1 VTTRVAINGF
11 GRIGRNVLRAAYL
24 RQAPIEIVAIND
36 LTDPKTLAPLLK
48 YDSVLG
54 RFGHQVEVTDGGI
67 AIDGKEIRVL
77 AERDPAA
84 LPWKELDV
92 PVVLESTGFFASRD
106 GASKHLAAGASKVI
120 ISAPAT
126 DPDITI
132 VLGVNGH
139 EYDPAKHHIISNAS
153 CTTNCLAP
161 FTKILL
167 DEFGV
172 ERGFMTT
179 THAYTND
186 QSILDLPHSDLRR
199 ARAAAQNIIPTSTG
213 AAKAI
218 GLVIPEMKGRLD
230 GIAMRVPVPDGSV
243 VDLVVE
249 LGREV
254 SAEEIN
260 AAIKAK
266 ADTGDLAG
274 ILQYTEDPIVSSDV
288 IGSSY
293 SSVVDAQLTMANGRL
308 AKVVSWYDNEFGY
321 SNRVVDLIQKV

>member
-1 VTTRVAINGF
+1 
-11 GRIGRNVLRAAYL
+11 
-24 RQAPIEIVAIND
+24 
-36 LTDPKTLAPLLK
+36 
-48 YDSVLG
+48 
-54 RFGHQVEVTDGGI
+54 
-67 AIDGKEIRVL
+67 
-77 AERDPAA
+77 
-84 LPWKELDV
+84 
-92 PVVLESTGFFASRD
+92 
-106 GASKHLAAGASKVI
+106 VI